1 MDVQLKL
8 STQDDA
14 HIIKNL
20 WPLYQHEVSEFD
32 GQRPNAHG
40 LFGVDDSVTTLAEH
54 GESQNAWWTDPKS
67 LFPYLIL
74 ADGHPAGFNLIA
86 ARSRLPEEFDVDF
99 VVYEFFVLHAFRG
112 HGVAE
117 RAALDG
123 FARHPGKWEI
133 VTYPSQ
139 ARAISFWRKVVKQV
153 VGMGSAETDATER
166 VGDHPWGR
174 KVIFTLSLKALAWA
188 YIPSCDQTGVPF
200 HFHSSIT
207 FGSTWWT
214 SRRISAIH
222 SPRQSVRPAM
232 CRSMRSDALI
242 RSSDWEGSGDRFS
255 ALFAGVFAM
264 P

>member
-74 ADGHPAGFNLIA
+74 ADGHPAGFNLIT

-139 ARAISFWRKVVKQV
+139 ARAISFWRKVVKQA
-153 VGMGSAETDATER
+153 VGMGSAGMGSSETGSHAAGTPGTDGTATGGFGAGSAETGTASMEAAVSGAMER

-174 KVIFTLSLKALAWA
+174 KVIFTF
-188 YIPSCDQTGVPF
+188 DN
-200 HFHSSIT
+200 
-207 FGSTWWT
+207 
-214 SRRISAIH
+214 SR
-222 SPRQSVRPAM
+222 
-232 CRSMRSDALI
+232 
-242 RSSDWEGSGDRFS
+242 
-255 ALFAGVFAM
+255 
-264 P
+264 